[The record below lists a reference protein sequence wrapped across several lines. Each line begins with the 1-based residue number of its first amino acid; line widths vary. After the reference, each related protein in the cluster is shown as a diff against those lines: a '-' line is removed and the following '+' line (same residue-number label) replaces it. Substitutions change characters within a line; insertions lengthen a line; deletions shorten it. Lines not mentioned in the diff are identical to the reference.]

1 MIGGRQNRA
10 YLRVPVL
17 VVVVGG
23 AAGHRLALVVVRVV
37 DLLPADLDRAVLL
50 VLGVGRAELGRRA
63 LVVAGLGVR
72 PAVGLVLGLAVG
84 PVLELLGRVALLE
97 LAHLLLGL
105 LELFLVLLGLVG
117 GFALCHDEDVPP
129 GEIREAIS
137 PRSRMAPAKPA
148 AAFDRR

>member
-23 AAGHRLALVVVRVV
+23 AARERLALVVVRVV
-37 DLLPADLDRAVLL
+37 DLLAADLDRAVLL
-50 VLGVGRAELGRRA
+50 VLEVGRAELGGRA
-63 LVVAGLGVR
+63 LVIAGLGVR
-72 PAVGLVLGLAVG
+72 AAVGLVLGLAVR
-84 PVLELLGRVALLE
+84 PVLELLGRVAVLE

-117 GFALCHDEDVPP
+117 GFAVSHGMRIPVNEKRPRHMTRPSTANPSAPP
-129 GEIREAIS
+129 
-137 PRSRMAPAKPA
+137 P
-148 AAFDRR
+148 